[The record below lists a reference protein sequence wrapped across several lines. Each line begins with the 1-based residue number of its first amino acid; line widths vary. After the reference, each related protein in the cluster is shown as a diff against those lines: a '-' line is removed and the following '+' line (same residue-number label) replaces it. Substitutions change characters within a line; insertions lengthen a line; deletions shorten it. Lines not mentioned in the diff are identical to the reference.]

1 MTAEGFK
8 NQPGPDRVASAPAAD
23 VPSTDG
29 SDHPVR
35 DSQSLDE
42 AAATVKEA
50 LENPDRTMREAHV
63 LARQGKAHPSV
74 AALDVLVA
82 AAARADRLAEA
93 LRQLGWMPNS
103 DSPFWCFCREPS
115 EPGDHHTDACTL
127 AGGLMATTGEVGTDA
142 DPPSVDALTDSLGR
156 SHVDLA
162 DDGAAG

>member
-1 MTAEGFK
+1 MT
-8 NQPGPDRVASAPAAD
+8 P
-23 VPSTDG
+23 
-29 SDHPVR
+29 
-35 DSQSLDE
+35 DE
-42 AAATVKEA
+42 AAAAVRAGIRIDPDEPTVWMVDLERQA
-50 LENPDRTMREAHV
+50 L
-63 LARQGKAHPSV
+63 

-82 AAARADRLAEA
+82 AAQRADRLAEA

-142 DPPSVDALTDSLGR
+142 DPPSADALTDSLGR
-156 SHVDLA
+156 SHVDLTGKCYVCGTVVPYDQGWHRDGKAWCSEHRPVWSRAALA